1 MKTLKTMIAATLAAG
16 TLLGATA
23 ADAAYWGPMH
33 RPGDH
38 HVVRYI
44 PGPHRWVR
52 GDRFAPEYGRFV
64 FVDDWRG
71 YRLPRPAFGA
81 HWVRVGGEY
90 LLISNRTGRILD
102 VIVRY

>member
-16 TLLGATA
+16 TLFGASA

-33 RPGDH
+33 RPGDR

-52 GDRFAPEYGRFV
+52 GDHFRPEYGRFV
-64 FVDDWRG
+64 MVSDWRG
-71 YRLPRPAFGA
+71 FRLPRPGFGA

-90 LLISNRTGRILD
+90 LLISDRTGRILD
-102 VIVRY
+102 VVVRY